1 MSTATLTWVLPTTR
15 VDGTALDVSEIASVS
30 VFDSGSITPSVAIG
44 SVAGAGTGF
53 TTDVLTVG
61 DHGFTVEVVDT
72 TGHVSAA
79 SNVALV
85 TVPAVLAAPSP
96 ATALTAVLNP

>member
-1 MSTATLTWVLPTTR
+1 MSTATLTWVNPTTR
-15 VDGTALDVSEIASVS
+15 VDNTALASTDIASIS
-30 VFDSGSITPSVAIG
+30 VFDSASVTPLTAIG
-44 SVAGAGTGF
+44 TVAGAGTTF

-79 SNVALV
+79 SNIATV
-85 TVPAVLAAPSP
+85 TVPATLAAPSP
-96 ATALTAVLNP
+96 ATALVAVLNP